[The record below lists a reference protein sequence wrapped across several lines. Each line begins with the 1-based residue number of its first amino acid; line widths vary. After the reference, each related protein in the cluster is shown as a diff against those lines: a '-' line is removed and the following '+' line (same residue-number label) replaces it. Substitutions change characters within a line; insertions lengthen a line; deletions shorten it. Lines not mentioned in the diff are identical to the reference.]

1 MRPMAWVAILALM
14 LAPWAVWAND
24 IAFAC
29 QTLEATFGRGA
40 FVSIPGDW
48 NGDGRPD
55 LAASFVESDTLAI
68 FLNRGDRRFEL
79 VSEPPVGRVPR
90 GLAAGDV
97 DGDGNLDL
105 VVAAASSFD
114 VRVLR
119 GDGAGGF
126 QEHLRLRESFYAPF
140 HPLLED
146 VDRDGR
152 LDLLVVNECNWPD
165 AQRPGKLALLRGTT
179 EGGFSPWAE
188 LPAGSAPSFA
198 VWVDVDRHHGK
209 DLLVANWRSQDL
221 SLLLRQAGA
230 KFAPERRL
238 SIPGASPIYALATLD
253 YDRDGAID
261 VATTDL
267 DGRVHLLRGGK
278 DLLAFDRSLITA
290 GAGTR
295 DIDAADLDGDGFVDL
310 VTADQKA
317 DGLSWF
323 RGTPNGAFA
332 AAIRLRVGSRPRS
345 VSVVDLDADGHLDL
359 VVANQGAASLSIL
372 YGGAAKSVACGAGR
386 PLD

>member
-1 MRPMAWVAILALM
+1 MRLQSTAAFLALM
-14 LAPWAVWAND
+14 VAPWAAWAND
-24 IAFAC
+24 TAFAC

-40 FVSIPGDW
+40 FVAIPGDW

-79 VSEPPVGRVPR
+79 VSEPPAGRVPR

-97 DGDGNLDL
+97 DRDGNLDL

-126 QEHLRLRESFYAPF
+126 QEHQRLRESLYAPF

-146 VDRDGR
+146 VDGDGR

-165 AQRPGKLALLRGTT
+165 AQRPGKLALLRGTK

-221 SLLLRQAGA
+221 SLLLRQADA

-253 YDRDGAID
+253 YDGDGAVD

-278 DLLAFDRSLITA
+278 DSLAYDRSLITA
-290 GAGTR
+290 GSGTR
-295 DIDAADLDGDGFVDL
+295 DVDAADVDGDGFVDL

-332 AAIRLRVGSRPRS
+332 PAIGLRVGSRPRS

-372 YGGAAKSVACGAGR
+372 YGGAAEPLACGAGR
-386 PLD
+386 LVD